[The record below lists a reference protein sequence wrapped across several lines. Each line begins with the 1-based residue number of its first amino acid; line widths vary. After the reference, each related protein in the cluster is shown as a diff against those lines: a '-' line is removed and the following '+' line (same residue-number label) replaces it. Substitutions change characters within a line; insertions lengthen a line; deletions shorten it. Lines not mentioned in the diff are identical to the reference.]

1 MTTLPRWRRGT
12 WIFAAAFA
20 FWAVLLIVWFLVPSA
35 NTGDIED
42 VLVERILRFAFWAF
56 GFAFTGVAFGIYLS
70 MTPFPQRRASVRRPR
85 SGSRKRR
92 AKEADRVAAHETGDD
107 ALR

>member
-1 MTTLPRWRRGT
+1 MSALPRWRRGT

-20 FWAVLLIVWFLVPSA
+20 FWAVLLVVWFLVPST

-42 VLVERILRFAFWAF
+42 VLVERILRYAFWAF

-70 MTPFPQRRASVRRPR
+70 MAPRAEWRASARRPR

-92 AKEADRVAAHETGDD
+92 AKEADGVPASEAGDD